1 MNELVKS
8 FLVKNHSAAFLM
20 LVGAELEDYDIEL
33 SNEFIFLAN
42 KKREYEELLLK
53 TINKLDKSNI
63 IFTDILQKAYYDYDD
78 YITLE
83 DSTNKEELQYLIE
96 MLKKEEAI
104 LNNKNEILRSYLRE
118 NGKL

>member
-42 KKREYEELLLK
+42 KKRFHFLH
-53 TINKLDKSNI
+53 S
-63 IFTDILQKAYYDYDD
+63 
-78 YITLE
+78 
-83 DSTNKEELQYLIE
+83 
-96 MLKKEEAI
+96 
-104 LNNKNEILRSYLRE
+104 
-118 NGKL
+118 